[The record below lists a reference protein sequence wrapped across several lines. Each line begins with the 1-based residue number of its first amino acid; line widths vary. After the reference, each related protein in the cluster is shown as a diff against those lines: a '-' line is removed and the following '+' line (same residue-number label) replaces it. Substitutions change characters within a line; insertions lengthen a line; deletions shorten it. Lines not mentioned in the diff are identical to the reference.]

1 MMPQALFTSNSR
13 MIKFRRVLAVLCF
26 SLLLILVVGVTQKLF
41 ERKYSYSKYYDF
53 YQQEEDFD
61 VLFLGT
67 SHVINAVY
75 PMELWRDYGIVSY
88 NMANHSENICT
99 NYWQLRNALQF
110 TTPKVVVIDLYA
122 VDGDSKVN
130 EQYLHNFTDAMPFSM
145 LKVKMVQDLLEPGK
159 RMEYLFNLSLYHS
172 RWEELGREDLK
183 PGTGLEKGAELREE
197 VTVNVPPTLIP
208 KEEYDPTDRLNKQY
222 LQKIIDLC
230 KEKKIEVVLMYIP
243 YTMPEGDQQ
252 VANWGYAAAE
262 KNGIPYLNFVYED
275 LVINYATDCADEAH
289 HLNAS
294 GAKKVTAY
302 LGDYITAHYEVE
314 DHRAQSAYA
323 FWHEDYEEYRRMKQE
338 WLDEQQNAWSY
349 LMLLNDRDYQ
359 TKLYAA
365 ETSYIYQDPQMK
377 ELIGN
382 IDVYGKVERL
392 LPSDD
397 RAGEIADDNT
407 VRIEVYDAT
416 DHTLVSTRLLVRS
429 EEDLY
434 EMR

>member
-172 RWEELGREDLK
+172 RWEELGR
-183 PGTGLEKGAELREE
+183 GAELREE

-338 WLDEQQNAWSY
+338 WLDGQQNAWSY

>member
-1 MMPQALFTSNSR
+1 
-13 MIKFRRVLAVLCF
+13 
-26 SLLLILVVGVTQKLF
+26 
-41 ERKYSYSKYYDF
+41 
-53 YQQEEDFD
+53 
-61 VLFLGT
+61 
-67 SHVINAVY
+67 
-75 PMELWRDYGIVSY
+75 
-88 NMANHSENICT
+88 
-99 NYWQLRNALQF
+99 
-110 TTPKVVVIDLYA
+110 
-122 VDGDSKVN
+122 
-130 EQYLHNFTDAMPFSM
+130 
-145 LKVKMVQDLLEPGK
+145 
-159 RMEYLFNLSLYHS
+159 
-172 RWEELGREDLK
+172 
-183 PGTGLEKGAELREE
+183 
-197 VTVNVPPTLIP
+197 
-208 KEEYDPTDRLNKQY
+208 
-222 LQKIIDLC
+222 
-230 KEKKIEVVLMYIP
+230 MYIP

-323 FWHEDYEEYRRMKQE
+323 FWHEDYEEYRRMKKE
-338 WLDEQQNAWSY
+338 WLDGQQNAWSY

>member
-1 MMPQALFTSNSR
+1 
-13 MIKFRRVLAVLCF
+13 
-26 SLLLILVVGVTQKLF
+26 
-41 ERKYSYSKYYDF
+41 
-53 YQQEEDFD
+53 
-61 VLFLGT
+61 
-67 SHVINAVY
+67 
-75 PMELWRDYGIVSY
+75 
-88 NMANHSENICT
+88 
-99 NYWQLRNALQF
+99 
-110 TTPKVVVIDLYA
+110 
-122 VDGDSKVN
+122 
-130 EQYLHNFTDAMPFSM
+130 M

-338 WLDEQQNAWSY
+338 WLDGQQNAWSY

-397 RAGEIADDNT
+397 CAGEIADDNT